1 MRNVGALLSHVG
13 FPTQRSE
20 QAARFSGP
28 NSEAAELIWALEVSP
43 TESSVL
49 PTSPDPRSCA
59 DRTETVDH
67 RFGHGRSGAMV
78 ACILTNCITGAVS
91 MWLRPS
97 RVVISSVRYS

>member
-1 MRNVGALLSHVG
+1 MRYVGALLSHIG

-49 PTSPDPRSCA
+49 PTSPDPRPA
-59 DRTETVDH
+59 RTGPRRMTIVSVTV
-67 RFGHGRSGAMV
+67 GAGPWWR
-78 ACILTNCITGAVS
+78 AS
-91 MWLRPS
+91 
-97 RVVISSVRYS
+97 